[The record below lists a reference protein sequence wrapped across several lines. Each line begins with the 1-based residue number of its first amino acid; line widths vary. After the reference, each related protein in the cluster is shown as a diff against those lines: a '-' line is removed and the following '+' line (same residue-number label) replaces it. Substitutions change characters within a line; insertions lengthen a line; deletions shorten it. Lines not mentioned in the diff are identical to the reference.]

1 MTDDPGIRE
10 LLSFLLARDTMHQN
24 QWAAAVKELQED
36 GLEEMPVPSNFP
48 QKKEAT
54 EHSYTHYEFSD
65 GQATAQGSWAA
76 GPPRTARAS
85 SPTAN
90 LPGPDMTGQPQRRDA
105 GPHPGG
111 PALPHDR

>member
-1 MTDDPGIRE
+1 
-10 LLSFLLARDTMHQN
+10 LARDTMHQN

-76 GPPRTARAS
+76 GPTPDGKGEFSYS
-85 SPTAN
+85 SEPPAGVPMPPPTH
-90 LPGPDMTGQPQRRDA
+90 PDSRFYGTTEVPNRVEKLA
-105 GPHPGG
+105 GTVQDKLH
-111 PALPHDR
+111 RE